1 MAGWPQE
8 KPTPFVMDEW
18 KRTYSNCG
26 GDYKKAMEVSDL
38 PAAHGDAV
46 GFLETPLTS
55 FLCS

>member
-1 MAGWPQE
+1 MLFFCAVMAGWPQE

-38 PAAHGDAV
+38 PAAR
-46 GFLETPLTS
+46 
-55 FLCS
+55 

>member
-1 MAGWPQE
+1 VLFFCAVMAGWPQE

-38 PAAHGDAV
+38 PRTV
-46 GFLETPLTS
+46 TP
-55 FLCS
+55 